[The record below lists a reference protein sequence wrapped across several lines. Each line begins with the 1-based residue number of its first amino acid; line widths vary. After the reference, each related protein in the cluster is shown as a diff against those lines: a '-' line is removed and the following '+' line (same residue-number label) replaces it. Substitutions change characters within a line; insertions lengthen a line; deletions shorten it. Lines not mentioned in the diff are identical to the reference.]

1 MPSKGFQGGVIKIP
15 IFRKGKLR
23 PGRGALP
30 ERGVRATIGTQSPKT
45 PPQSEPPGPLIQPRP
60 TDFGDDVDGGLEA
73 DSRASGVCQ
82 VSSGQGARART
93 PLEAALFRADTPRKR
108 WGRSLSD
115 KDARGGCRVK
125 GLSRRKGR
133 AGGRVGRSLPV
144 SSTQDSLF
152 VYGLLDQSHYWPS
165 QSQTWCLKALSP
177 SWSQRSKFS
186 AVPKALATAPNSPEL
201 FKESWPY
208 SSGPPAQVRSSPST
222 SKAQM
227 GVSPPPTPV
236 DSGDSVVAKYIN
248 RFRQAQPTSREERQ
262 PAGLTLS
269 DFWWLRPESPGPS
282 SQLTAAG
289 ASKQERRPSTT
300 VPTPAKVTSTSQA
313 MELLQERKQSL
324 SAWDSPLLDLE
335 TLSLQSRAARLLER
349 SQASISSS
357 LSPSDASNS
366 SLPVSSDGLSPSSV
380 TFTPDSSEDSG
391 PRIPATVATAPTQA
405 SAPVSSRAAL
415 RPEDDILYQW
425 RQRRKLEQARRGEG
439 DGPWV
444 LSRTP
449 AFTTQVPVPTSVQTT
464 PAPAETLGLLGNQ
477 PSCVPVWGSVAQPSA
492 PEAFCVAR
500 PPIPPGSSPHI
511 FWDPSPH
518 GFFWVPQP
526 GPWVPLATVP
536 PAPLSSTPAPPAA
549 PQGHPSP
556 AGGSPAQPERQDPKP
571 RRGRA
576 SRREPAGPVA
586 AASPGPGPQLRGA
599 LGQVV
604 AARLFPDGLE
614 GTPPRLQGPP
624 APEAECPKVK
634 GPTR

>member
-1 MPSKGFQGGVIKIP
+1 
-15 IFRKGKLR
+15 
-23 PGRGALP
+23 
-30 ERGVRATIGTQSPKT
+30 
-45 PPQSEPPGPLIQPRP
+45 
-60 TDFGDDVDGGLEA
+60 
-73 DSRASGVCQ
+73 
-82 VSSGQGARART
+82 
-93 PLEAALFRADTPRKR
+93 
-108 WGRSLSD
+108 
-115 KDARGGCRVK
+115 
-125 GLSRRKGR
+125 
-133 AGGRVGRSLPV
+133 
-144 SSTQDSLF
+144 
-152 VYGLLDQSHYWPS
+152 
-165 QSQTWCLKALSP
+165 
-177 SWSQRSKFS
+177 
-186 AVPKALATAPNSPEL
+186 
-201 FKESWPY
+201 
-208 SSGPPAQVRSSPST
+208 
-222 SKAQM
+222 M

-282 SQLTAAG
+282 SQLTAG

-634 GPTR
+634 APPAEAGVRARQSEASAPLSETQFPQSETSPGWSKPQPEKTWAPPRPVESAGAWGPRPEAPTPVLQGEPPAARPAADPTPSEDMLSQAARLLEAAEDSDGSEFQDDPVLQVLRAQKVELRRQKREVDARLSCLLGHIQDPGPWSPSARSPRRQQRREGASLQGRRL

>member
-1 MPSKGFQGGVIKIP
+1 
-15 IFRKGKLR
+15 
-23 PGRGALP
+23 
-30 ERGVRATIGTQSPKT
+30 
-45 PPQSEPPGPLIQPRP
+45 
-60 TDFGDDVDGGLEA
+60 
-73 DSRASGVCQ
+73 
-82 VSSGQGARART
+82 
-93 PLEAALFRADTPRKR
+93 
-108 WGRSLSD
+108 
-115 KDARGGCRVK
+115 
-125 GLSRRKGR
+125 
-133 AGGRVGRSLPV
+133 
-144 SSTQDSLF
+144 
-152 VYGLLDQSHYWPS
+152 
-165 QSQTWCLKALSP
+165 
-177 SWSQRSKFS
+177 RSKFS

-208 SSGPPAQVRSSPST
+208 SSGPPAQPPST

-449 AFTTQVPVPTSVQTT
+449 AFTTQTT

-614 GTPPRLQGPP
+614 GTPP
-624 APEAECPKVK
+624 
-634 GPTR
+634 